1 MKVLLIKDVYKLGRA
16 GEIKKVAAGYGR
28 NYLIPQ
34 GFAIPATP
42 GSMRQADR
50 ISEKATERRAVL
62 NEELGDV
69 ATVLGGKT
77 LVFPVKAGETGR
89 LYGSVS
95 AEDIIKAIQE
105 NFEIELEKRQVE
117 TEPIRQL
124 GNYSVP
130 VHLTMDLVPEI
141 SVVIHRE
148 GELPGEEEEAVEPAA
163 VEETA
168 DEEAAVEEA
177 VAEEAAEEVPVAE
190 EAVAEEAVE
199 EEPVAVEETA
209 DEEAVAEEPV
219 AEESVAEETDDEE
232 TEEVPDEE
240 NEVEADS
247 EADMADEQE
256 E

>member
-1 MKVLLIKDVYKLGRA
+1 MRVLLIKDVYKLGRA

-50 ISEKATERRAVL
+50 ISEKATERRAAL
-62 NEELGDV
+62 NEELGDI
-69 ATVLGGKT
+69 ATVLSGKT

-95 AEDIIKAIQE
+95 ADDITNAIHE

-124 GNYSVP
+124 GTFSVP
-130 VHLTMDLVPEI
+130 IHLTMDLVPEI

-148 GELPGEEEEAVEPAA
+148 GELPGEE
-163 VEETA
+163 
-168 DEEAAVEEA
+168 DEEVAEVIEAA
-177 VAEEAAEEVPVAE
+177 AEEAT
-190 EAVAEEAVE
+190 E
-199 EEPVAVEETA
+199 EEQ
-209 DEEAVAEEPV
+209 
-219 AEESVAEETDDEE
+219 VAEETEVDETDE
-232 TEEVPDEE
+232 TIEDK
-240 NEVEADS
+240 NLLDADS
-247 EADMADEQE
+247 ELNKAAEQE
-256 E
+256 D